1 MTSDTGVVFLGII
14 ALATV
19 VMAGIQVGIIVFA
32 LRVARRVEALANQV
46 QHEITPL
53 VANLTEVS
61 QNAVRASSLAATQVE
76 RVDRLFADLT
86 RRVDETFALLQSSIV
101 GPAREGR
108 AIVTPIREGRAL
120 VTALRV
126 GLLAFRELRAA
137 RRRSTED
144 EDALFIG

>member
-1 MTSDTGVVFLGII
+1 MTSDTAVVFLGVI

-19 VMAGIQVGIIVFA
+19 VMACIQVGVIVFA
-32 LRVARRVEALANQV
+32 LRVARRVDALTDQV
-46 QHEITPL
+46 QHELKPL

-86 RRVDETFALLQSSIV
+86 RRVDETFALLQSSII

-108 AIVTPIREGRAL
+108 AV
-120 VTALRV
+120 VTAIRAAV
-126 GLLAFRELRAA
+126 AAFREMRAA
-137 RRRSTED
+137 RARARMED